1 MSFRF
6 AQPQP
11 RRRPSLTPMID
22 VVFLLLV
29 FFMLAARFGQEGA
42 LDLRIAGAATSE
54 WQGPPRLV
62 RIAAEGLF
70 INGQPTTPSALEQ
83 SLSRLTETASDPILL
98 RADEGVGLQRL
109 LDVMAGLEAAGFAN
123 LVLVAP

>member
-1 MSFRF
+1 MTFRF

-42 LDLRIAGAATSE
+42 LDLRIGGGAVTE

-62 RIAAEGLF
+62 QIADDGL
-70 INGQPTTPSALEQ
+70 ILNGQVVTQEALIEA
-83 SLSRLTETASDPILL
+83 LSRLTETQSDPILIQ
-98 RADEGVGLQRL
+98 AGDDVGLQRL
-109 LDVMAGLEAAGFAN
+109 LDVMSGLEQGGFTN

>member
-6 AQPQP
+6 APPQP

-42 LDLRIAGAATSE
+42 LDLRIGGGAVAE

-62 RIAAEGLF
+62 QIAEAGLLLNGRPTAPEGL
-70 INGQPTTPSALEQ
+70 EQ
-83 SLSRLTETASDPILL
+83 ALSRLTETQSDPILL
-98 RADEGVGLQRL
+98 RTDEGVGLQRL